1 MQQDVKG
8 QAGVLARAKR
18 SLAALGRRASTVD
31 IAARTGIHQSQVSRL
46 LRGQFSRVS
55 PNVRKLLDYRPDAR
69 NKTQDLEARQA
80 VIRAAL
86 RTWDATPEGA
96 RALVRLLRSV
106 QGLRPRAP
114 RARRTR
120 V

>member
-1 MQQDVKG
+1 MQSAVKG
-8 QAGVLARAKR
+8 QVGELARAKR
-18 SLAALGRRASTVD
+18 SLAALARRAQTVEL
-31 IAARTGIHQSQVSRL
+31 AARTGIHQSQVSRL
-46 LRGQFSRVS
+46 LRGQFRRIS
-55 PNVRKLLDYRPDAR
+55 PNVRKLLDSAAGAKRPSPAKGK
-69 NKTQDLEARQA
+69 NLQSRQA

-106 QGLRPRAP
+106 AELR
-114 RARRTR
+114 R